1 MSILNFPQLV
11 FNKSYLAI
19 SLLGVSYKLNV
30 KYSNT
35 LSIELI
41 KKDNEIDLLL
51 PKKYKNYDNS
61 DIINLAIKKLYDD
74 TAKEELEASLELARH
89 ILRFAPEDY
98 RIERLKNS
106 YYKCTR
112 KTLIISPDIVQFNK
126 DIINTTIIH
135 AFCKVKFKANSVAYN
150 TALESALEN
159 YNLHKNS
166 SSTRKN
172 KLKVS

>member
-61 DIINLAIKKLYDD
+61 DIINLAIKDYKKRIAKTHSFD
-74 TAKEELEASLELARH
+74 TNILKGFNGTKGLKGLKGLKGAKQ
-89 ILRFAPEDY
+89 
-98 RIERLKNS
+98 K
-106 YYKCTR
+106 
-112 KTLIISPDIVQFNK
+112 
-126 DIINTTIIH
+126 
-135 AFCKVKFKANSVAYN
+135 
-150 TALESALEN
+150 
-159 YNLHKNS
+159 
-166 SSTRKN
+166 
-172 KLKVS
+172 